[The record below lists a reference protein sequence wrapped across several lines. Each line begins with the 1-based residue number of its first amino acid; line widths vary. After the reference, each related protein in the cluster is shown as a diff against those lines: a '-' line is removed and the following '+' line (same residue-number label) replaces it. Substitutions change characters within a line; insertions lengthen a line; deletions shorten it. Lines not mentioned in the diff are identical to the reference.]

1 MCMTDMVLG
10 AGGWAKWTKTLLRG
24 ASLLC
29 RETRNRQM
37 TSGEVN
43 RATFDGDDCSAKKKK
58 KKKSGKRDS
67 EVGEGVSRLKESN

>member
-1 MCMTDMVLG
+1 
-10 AGGWAKWTKTLLRG
+10 
-24 ASLLC
+24 
-29 RETRNRQM
+29 M

>member
-1 MCMTDMVLG
+1 
-10 AGGWAKWTKTLLRG
+10 
-24 ASLLC
+24 
-29 RETRNRQM
+29 M

-58 KKKSGKRDS
+58 KKGGKRDS